1 MIKKLLLSFILCLNL
16 LLPAYSVEDDNIIA
30 PVAIFVKLGMITTPK
45 WYDAFNYK
53 SAFVQWDAKEKNK
66 LAVFVYLGAFSDFIA
81 HYNEDATDKKYDYR
95 YDSGY
100 VRQYVLEHD
109 IPVALYKLAGDTIY
123 QYDNNPDLKKGFL
136 GFLGFCEDGPGHLIS
151 TTKIL
156 DDGSLVKF
164 DSSGNKVISF
174 KITDPRII
182 SLYNSNDQKIGFYR
196 LLTREDISP
205 EVELSESSGKISA
218 ESIVPTLLLLA
229 QSGQLKNSDWI
240 DKLSDVDSV
249 YCYNNNN
256 AKNGYFTQFGDE
268 FYHYDKNNAKIGNF
282 SLFGD
287 DVYQYDA
294 YNRKIGHFAFFGN
307 DIYQYDAYN
316 RKIGH
321 FAFFGNS
328 IYQYDKYHKKIGSF
342 SLFGQSI
349 LQYDRYGKKIAEF
362 SLF

>member
-16 LLPAYSVEDDNIIA
+16 LLPAYSVEDDSIIA

-182 SLYNSNDQKIGFYR
+182 SLYNSNDQKIGMFR
-196 LLTREDISP
+196 LLTEDDVTLKPSFSEPVSDESFGIIIPIIVALANNNCFDDTTFSARVKNATSVSHYDSYGNSDGRFTISGNNISHYN
-205 EVELSESSGKISA
+205 VYNKLIAKYHIFGTSISHYDNSGNLIGTFTVFGTSISHYNSSGYVIDNYSISGNTISKRNA
-218 ESIVPTLLLLA
+218 QGYSTESFSIF
-229 QSGQLKNSDWI
+229 G
-240 DKLSDVDSV
+240 DSV
-249 YCYNNNN
+249 SHYNSS
-256 AKNGYFTQFGDE
+256 GY
-268 FYHYDKNNAKIGNF
+268 
-282 SLFGD
+282 S
-287 DVYQYDA
+287 V
-294 YNRKIGHFAFFGN
+294 
-307 DIYQYDAYN
+307 
-316 RKIGH
+316 
-321 FAFFGNS
+321 
-328 IYQYDKYHKKIGSF
+328 GSF
-342 SLFGQSI
+342 SF
-349 LQYDRYGKKIAEF
+349 F
-362 SLF
+362 